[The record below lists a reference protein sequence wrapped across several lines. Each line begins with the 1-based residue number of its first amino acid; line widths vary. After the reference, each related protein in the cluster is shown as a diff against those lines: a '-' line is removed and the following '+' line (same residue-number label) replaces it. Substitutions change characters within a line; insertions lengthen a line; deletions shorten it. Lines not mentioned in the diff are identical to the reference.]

1 MVGVINAIN
10 ADPDCVTV
18 ASCCGHNSSRVF
30 PYITIVQPESK
41 IKEIKA
47 YLTEVLG
54 WDVVSISMWNEVP
67 DSLINQ
73 MGHKFIENKVYVG
86 YYNMSD
92 EINPDTNFCY
102 TWSEDDLQVA

>member
-1 MVGVINAIN
+1 
-10 ADPDCVTV
+10 
-18 ASCCGHNSSRVF
+18 
-30 PYITIVQPESK
+30 
-41 IKEIKA
+41 
-47 YLTEVLG
+47 
-54 WDVVSISMWNEVP
+54 MWNEVP